1 VKKAKNVKRL
11 SMNVAGLKPGVYF
24 IEIADGSYTERQ
36 KLIIQQ

>member
-1 VKKAKNVKRL
+1 
-11 SMNVAGLKPGVYF
+11 MNVAGLKPGVYF